1 MRWICCQL
9 GAREHYA
16 VPRALRL
23 HHALDSMVTDA
34 WVAPG
39 NVLGNFRRGLRERF
53 HDDLADA
60 RVRHSTLR
68 LLTFEAWARIR
79 GLRGWERILARNEW
93 FQQQAAK
100 RLRDYGTAGPGDC
113 VLFGYSYAAKD
124 IFRLAKRRGWR
135 TVLGQI
141 DPGPPEER
149 IVAQLHSE
157 NAGPRADGQIA
168 PPVYWEHW
176 REECA
181 LADRIVVNSPWSER
195 ALIEEGVPPEKLR
208 VVPLAYEPP
217 AEAAGFSRQYPE
229 RFTSQ
234 RPMRV
239 LFLGQVNVR
248 KGMGPLLEAIR
259 QLLTDRPHPSPLCRL
274 GPPSPLT
281 PLPSDGRGKP
291 EATREGH
298 LPIEFWF
305 VGPIQ
310 IQVPED
316 LRHCPQ
322 IRWVGPVARG
332 ATASFFRDADVFLF
346 PTFSDGFGLTQL
358 EAQAWRLPVIASKS
372 CGEVVDDGK
381 NGVVLKEVSSGAIAE
396 ALRRCLT
403 APASLRDFSARAVSR
418 EQFGLSRIGE
428 AMVGMFG

>member
-259 QLLTDRPHPSPLCRL
+259 QLLTDRPHPSPLSRRTGEGNRKRRERATCRL
-274 GPPSPLT
+274 SSGL
-281 PLPSDGRGKP
+281 SDP
-291 EATREGH
+291 
-298 LPIEFWF
+298 
-305 VGPIQ
+305 
-310 IQVPED
+310 
-316 LRHCPQ
+316 
-322 IRWVGPVARG
+322 
-332 ATASFFRDADVFLF
+332 
-346 PTFSDGFGLTQL
+346 
-358 EAQAWRLPVIASKS
+358 SKS
-372 CGEVVDDGK
+372 RC
-381 NGVVLKEVSSGAIAE
+381 LKTSAIA
-396 ALRRCLT
+396 LRSVGLVRWRVAQRPVSFGMQTCSSFRLSPT
-403 APASLRDFSARAVSR
+403 VSA
-418 EQFGLSRIGE
+418 
-428 AMVGMFG
+428 

>member
-53 HDDLADA
+53 HADLADA
-60 RVRHSTLR
+60 QVRHSTLR

-79 GLRGWERILARNEW
+79 GLGGWERILARNEW
-93 FQQQAAK
+93 FQQQAAR
-100 RLRDYGTAGPGDC
+100 RLPGSGTTGPREC
-113 VLFGYSYAAKD
+113 VLFAYSYAAKD
-124 IFRLAKRRGWR
+124 IFRFAKRRGWR

-149 IVAQLHSE
+149 IVAALHSE
-157 NAGPRADGQIA
+157 NPRWQADGQIA

-195 ALIEEGVPPEKLR
+195 ALLEEGVPPEKLR

-229 RFTSQ
+229 RFTAQ

-248 KGMGPLLEAIR
+248 KGMGPLLEAMR
-259 QLLTDRPHPSPLCRL
+259 RLLTD
-274 GPPSPLT
+274 
-281 PLPSDGRGKP
+281 
-291 EATREGH
+291 EGH

-358 EAQAWRLPVIASKS
+358 EAQAWKLPVIASKS

-381 NGVVLKEVSSGAIAE
+381 NGVLLKEVSSGAIAE

-418 EQFGLSRIGE
+418 EQFGLSRIGQ
-428 AMVGMFG
+428 AMVGMFGR

>member
-1 MRWICCQL
+1 
-9 GAREHYA
+9 
-16 VPRALRL
+16 
-23 HHALDSMVTDA
+23 
-34 WVAPG
+34 VAPG

-68 LLTFEAWARIR
+68 LLTLEAWARIR

-100 RLRDYGTAGPGDC
+100 RLRDYGTAGPRDC
-113 VLFGYSYAAKD
+113 VLFGYSYAARD
-124 IFRLAKRRGWR
+124 IFRFAKRRGWR

-149 IVAQLHSE
+149 IVAALHSE
-157 NAGPRADGQIA
+157 NPRWQADGQIA
-168 PPVYWEHW
+168 PPLYWEHW

-195 ALIEEGVPPEKLR
+195 ALLEEGVPPEKLR

-229 RFTSQ
+229 RFTAQ

-248 KGMGPLLEAIR
+248 KGMGPLLEAMR
-259 QLLTDRPHPSPLCRL
+259 RLLTD
-274 GPPSPLT
+274 
-281 PLPSDGRGKP
+281 
-291 EATREGH
+291 EGH

-358 EAQAWRLPVIASKS
+358 EAQAWKLPVIASKS

-381 NGVVLKEVSSGAIAE
+381 NGVLLKEVSSGAIAE

-418 EQFGLSRIGE
+418 EQFGLSRIGQ

>member
-1 MRWICCQL
+1 MSWICCQL

-157 NAGPRADGQIA
+157 NAGPRADGQT
-168 PPVYWEHW
+168 
-176 REECA
+176 

-291 EATREGH
+291 EATREG
-298 LPIEFWF
+298 
-305 VGPIQ
+305 
-310 IQVPED
+310 
-316 LRHCPQ
+316 RHCPQ